1 MRALVQRVKNASV
14 VVESRLVSEIASG
27 ILVYLGVAMD
37 DKIGDAEYLAE
48 KISMLRIFPDAEN
61 KMNLSV
67 LDTGGS
73 AMVVSQFTLL
83 ADARK
88 GRRPSCSNAAAPEY
102 AVPLYKTFIEQLKS
116 RGLTVETG
124 VFQASMDVSYTNEG
138 PISILLDSKK
148 TF

>member
-88 GRRPSCSNAAAPEY
+88 GRRPSYSNAAAPEY